1 MAASHK
7 FRPPVA
13 EGHGTTIDF
22 KPRFCQDIAAFS
34 RVRKTY
40 LERQK
45 NERSIGLGDQGAWR
59 P

>member
-7 FRPPVA
+7 FRPPAA
-13 EGHGTTIDF
+13 EGHGMTIDF

-34 RVRKTY
+34 CFRKTY

-45 NERSIGLGDQGAWR
+45 NE
-59 P
+59 